1 MTLDELKEELNKK
14 ESWWL
19 SVKYFPYRV
28 WYQSGELYRR
38 IKWGFQRMF
47 RGYDDTAYWGLDG
60 YLTDIALP
68 VLKWLRAHGHGLPW
82 NQESTEATSHTQ
94 ESWNALL
101 DKMILAFQIM
111 HDNDYSDPTS
121 LGAPD
126 ISVDKDAYWKWHEER
141 RAKVDEGLKWFAK
154 YFQSLWD

>member
-47 RGYDDTAYWGLDG
+47 RGYDDRAYWGVDG

-68 VLKWLRAHGHGLPW
+68 ALKWLRAHGHGLPW
-82 NQESTEATSHTQ
+82 NQESTGWTSHTQ
-94 ESWNALL
+94 ESWNELL

-111 HDNDYSDPTS
+111 HDDDYSDPTS

-141 RAKVDEGLKWFAK
+141 KAKVDEGLKWFAK